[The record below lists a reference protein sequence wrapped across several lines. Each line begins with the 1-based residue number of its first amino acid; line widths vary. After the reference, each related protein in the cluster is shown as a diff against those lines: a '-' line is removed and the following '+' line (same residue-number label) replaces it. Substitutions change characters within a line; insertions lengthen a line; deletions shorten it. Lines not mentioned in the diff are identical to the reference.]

1 MRGNPEEQQVAAK
14 YEPTFKEREALT
26 SMVEARKTRLPAP
39 KIKVTVNSKGVSEI
53 SVDHP
58 NHKIGWNLFEQ
69 SFATTSHD
77 FINGML
83 SQVCNAVSKGG
94 TVAPKVVN
102 FALSVVAGIN
112 PKDELETMLAA
123 QMAVVHM
130 ATMDFAG
137 RLIRAESLNQLNSHD
152 RTLNKLARTF
162 TSQMEALRK
171 HRTGGKQEVTV
182 HHVTVNEGGQA
193 IVGNVQQTRGE
204 GEG

>member
-1 MRGNPEEQQVAAK
+1 
-14 YEPTFKEREALT
+14 
-26 SMVEARKTRLPAP
+26 
-39 KIKVTVNSKGVSEI
+39 
-53 SVDHP
+53 
-58 NHKIGWNLFEQ
+58 
-69 SFATTSHD
+69 
-77 FINGML
+77 
-83 SQVCNAVSKGG
+83 VSKGG
-94 TVAPKVVN
+94 KVDQKVVN

-193 IVGNVQQTRGE
+193 IVGNVQQARGE
-204 GEG
+204 GGGVI